1 MDLPSWAKLCGI
13 VIVLLGLAMRL
24 KPTLVV
30 VVAALATGLSAGL
43 PLLSAG
49 RVLGGSHWGG
59 VLTRDGREGVIDMLG
74 RGFAENR
81 LMTLFIITLPAI
93 GICERFGLQR
103 QAGNLIRRFK
113 VATVGRLLFAYQCFR
128 VLMGVLGIRMSGHPT
143 FVRPLV
149 YPMAHGAATAGRGN
163 VSDESTDRLKAASAG
178 AENYGNF
185 YGQNL
190 SPVQPG
196 VLLVYG
202 VLKGAGYAVSVWRLV
217 LYAIPIATLTVG
229 LGYVQFRVFG
239 RRYAALPGGRD
250 E

>member
-1 MDLPSWAKLCGI
+1 MELPPWVKLCGI
-13 VIVLLGLAMRL
+13 VIVLLGLALRL

-30 VVAALATGLSAGL
+30 VVAALVTGLSAGL
-43 PLLSAG
+43 PLLSEG
-49 RVLGGSHWGG
+49 RLIGGSHWGG
-59 VLTRDGREGVIDMLG
+59 VLTRGGREGVIDMLG
-74 RGFAENR
+74 RGFVENR

-103 QAGNLIRRFK
+103 QAGELIRRFK

-128 VLMGVLGIRMSGHPT
+128 VLMGILGIRMSGHPT

-149 YPMAHGAATAGRGN
+149 YPMAHGAAEAESL
-163 VSDESTDRLKAASAG
+163 SDESTDRLKAASAG

-217 LYAIPIATLTVG
+217 LYAIPIASLTVL
-229 LGYVQFRVFG
+229 LGYVQFRLFG
-239 RRYAALPGGRD
+239 RRYAARAGGGRD
-250 E
+250 A

>member
-1 MDLPSWAKLCGI
+1 
-13 VIVLLGLAMRL
+13 VLVGLALRL

-30 VVAALATGLSAGL
+30 VVAAVATGMAAGL
-43 PLLSAG
+43 PLLREG
-49 RVLGGSHWGG
+49 RMLGGTHWRG
-59 VLTRDGREGVIDMLG
+59 VLTRAGREGVIDMLG
-74 RGFAENR
+74 RGFVENR

-93 GICERFGLQR
+93 GLCERFGLQR
-103 QAGNLIRRFK
+103 QAGELIRRFK

-128 VLMGVLGIRMSGHPT
+128 VLMGILGIRMSGHPT

-149 YPMAHGAATAGRGN
+149 YPMARGAATQGRGDGTEAL
-163 VSDESTDRLKAASAG
+163 SERETDRLKAASAG

-202 VLKGAGYAVSVWRLV
+202 VLKAAGYAVSVWKLV
-217 LYAIPIATLTVG
+217 LYAIPIASLTVG
-229 LGYVQFRVFG
+229 LGYVQFRLFG
-239 RRYAALPGGRD
+239 RAYSRRGGEAR
-250 E
+250 